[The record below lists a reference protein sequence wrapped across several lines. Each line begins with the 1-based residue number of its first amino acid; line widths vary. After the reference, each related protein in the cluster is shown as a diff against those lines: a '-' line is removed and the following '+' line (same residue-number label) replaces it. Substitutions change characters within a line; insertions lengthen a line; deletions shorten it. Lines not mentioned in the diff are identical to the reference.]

1 MDSSSGRPQ
10 AGGQGVAGDS
20 IVLEEEIDQNYVP
33 SEVKPSS
40 LFITVLD
47 CSFREVFICSSRA
60 FRIPRPLLTH
70 LMFESGHPAGRG
82 ARVREMAGNGVGR

>member
-47 CSFREVFICSSRA
+47 CSFIERFSSA
-60 FRIPRPLLTH
+60 AVELFA
-70 LMFESGHPAGRG
+70 S
-82 ARVREMAGNGVGR
+82 RVRS